1 MSDTQQYE
9 INGMFNGRIAPLIV
23 KLAAPIVFG
32 GIFQVAYNL
41 TDTLFVSLIDKG
53 DSSYIAATGLI
64 FPIIML
70 AMAFSNGLSV
80 GLSSLVARAI
90 GERNTGLLG
99 KVAES
104 GFFIALIISVIM
116 IAGCYLGMD
125 RILAAFGASGL
136 LMSRARDY
144 FAYIVPCGSFIF
156 FTAVLS
162 GILQGEG
169 KMTSI
174 MASMVI
180 GTVCN
185 IALDP
190 LFIFAFGW
198 GIKGAALA
206 TTLSQGIGMAYLLTV
221 FARGRSSVRIEWKA
235 SNVRLATMGQI
246 FGVGFPSAISQI
258 LLSVYIV
265 FFNRLILSVSEHA
278 FTAFTLY
285 GRMEGLVYMPLFGI
299 SAALVTMVG
308 QNGGRGLFSRVRRI
322 WYRAALMG
330 TVVTAV
336 LSVAFCL
343 ASPFI
348 YPMFNS
354 VPEVLS
360 YANRITW
367 ILLISLTIGNVGIT
381 APAVY
386 QGLGHPVPSIVI
398 SFFRMFVFILPI
410 AYLVAAIW
418 PANLFALCLALLGG
432 NACAVVMIYVW
443 MAISMRH
450 LETGKLK
457 VIGTAGVD
465 ARAGA

>member
-1 MSDTQQYE
+1 MSDNQSYE
-9 INGMFNGRIAPLIV
+9 INGMFRGRIVPLIV
-23 KLAAPIVFG
+23 KLAAPIVLG
-32 GIFQVAYNL
+32 GLFQIAYNI
-41 TDTLFVSLIDKG
+41 TDTLWVSWIDKG

-104 GFFIALIISVIM
+104 GFFIAALVSIAM
-116 IAGCYLGMD
+116 MAGCYLGMD
-125 RILAAFGASGL
+125 QILTALGASGVL
-136 LMSRARDY
+136 LTRARDY
-144 FAYIVPCGSFIF
+144 FIYLVPCCAFIF
-156 FTAVLS
+156 FTSVLS

-169 KMTSI
+169 KMMSI
-174 MASMVI
+174 MVSMVI

-185 IALDP
+185 IVLDP
-190 LFIFAFGW
+190 LFIFTFGM
-198 GIKGAALA
+198 GIRGAALA

-221 FARGRSSVRIEWKA
+221 FARGHSAVRIEWKG
-235 SNVRLATMGQI
+235 SNVRLDAMGQI
-246 FGVGFPSAISQI
+246 FGVGFPSALSQI

-265 FFNRLILSVSEHA
+265 FFNRLVLSVSEYA

-308 QNGGRGLFSRVRRI
+308 QNGGRGLFARVRKI
-322 WYRAALMG
+322 WYRAVLLG
-330 TVVTAV
+330 TVCTGV
-336 LSVAFCL
+336 LSIAFCAAAPYL
-343 ASPFI
+343 
-348 YPMFNS
+348 YPLFNS
-354 VPEVLS
+354 VPEVLA
-360 YANRITW
+360 YANQITW
-367 ILLISLTIGNVGIT
+367 ILLVSMTIGNVGIT
-381 APAVY
+381 APAIY

-398 SFFRMFVFILPI
+398 SFCRMFAFILPI
-410 AYLVAAIW
+410 AYAVAAIW

-432 NACAVVMIYVW
+432 NVCAVVMIYVW
-443 MAISMRH
+443 MHISR

-457 VIGTAGVD
+457 VIRTVSV
-465 ARAGA
+465 